1 MVLNSYDMAIKF
13 SGNARDKSTTINNKL
28 ANLVT
33 YIWLFFL

>member
-13 SGNARDKSTTINNKL
+13 SGNACDKSTTINNKL
-28 ANLVT
+28 AHLVT